1 MSIEEPAAQ
10 RDGITREHVLT
21 ADLTGRAARID
32 RVETHLVTLPPGQA
46 TGLHTHPGGVTGYLT
61 GGRVVFEVDGQ
72 PAQELRA
79 GSAFYEPAGATILRF
94 DNLSATEPATFVGC
108 YLLTGDQPLIQPL

>member
-1 MSIEEPAAQ
+1 MSIEQPAVQ
-10 RDGITREHVLT
+10 RNGITREHVLT
-21 ADLTGRAARID
+21 ADLTGRVDRIE

-61 GGRVVFEVDGQ
+61 GGRVMFGIEGQ